1 MPEGL
6 LPLFRH
12 PDRRLTVLLRR
23 YLDVVGRHREFVA
36 VLLDSDAE
44 AQQAPAPVG
53 VEPLTERERSVLAY
67 LPTLSSN
74 QEIAGALDISVNTV
88 KQHLKSINRK
98 LGVNSRRDAVRVA
111 GRLDLLP
118 RMPDAEPYWN
128 PDERQSSHHA
138 AQRGLHR

>member
-1 MPEGL
+1 M
-6 LPLFRH
+6 
-12 PDRRLTVLLRR
+12 
-23 YLDVVGRHREFVA
+23 
-36 VLLDSDAE
+36 
-44 AQQAPAPVG
+44 
-53 VEPLTERERSVLAY
+53 
-67 LPTLSSN
+67 
-74 QEIAGALDISVNTV
+74 NTV

>member
-1 MPEGL
+1 MQLQRKSGATAAPGGL
-6 LPLFRH
+6 TTSLARGVRSAISTTM
-12 PDRRLTVLLRR
+12 DRRSFLKRSGIGIGAGAAL
-23 YLDVVGRHREFVA
+23 GA
-36 VLLDSDAE
+36 VSFDMMGKAE

-118 RMPDAEPYWN
+118 RGA
-128 PDERQSSHHA
+128 
-138 AQRGLHR
+138 